1 MPQSVTV
8 TFSFADSG
16 FVVSLST
23 GVPRVSENVPASEPV
38 LAMSTVPTAGV
49 PPGLRL
55 EAVRIAEF
63 AALSYID
70 SVPALNVLAGFAE
83 AAVKSAPE
91 ATVTPTATS
100 TVASVARVRRG
111 CRVSGARRVME
122 LPGRI
127 RIGD

>member
-1 MPQSVTV
+1 
-8 TFSFADSG
+8 
-16 FVVSLST
+16 
-23 GVPRVSENVPASEPV
+23 
-38 LAMSTVPTAGV
+38 MSTVPTAGV

-55 EAVRIAEF
+55 DAVRIAEF

-127 RIGD
+127 RIGNGTAWEPSRLEGAREGAQPSRPSS